1 MRKHA
6 LPLTMTWPLA
16 KLVRDPVTFA
26 PETDKKGRPIWD
38 MPKPIG
44 QHPVIQIVKEP
55 VEEKQPDDTIQ
66 VKMVKK
72 RKAVLIPIYRG
83 VSAEMLRYAKSQA
96 KRRQRIETERRV
108 KRLLAEAM
116 EPILEIN
123 EAIGE
128 EDAPTEA

>member
-1 MRKHA
+1 MKKHA
-6 LPLTMTWPLA
+6 LPLTFVWPLA
-16 KLVRDPVTFA
+16 TLVRNPVTFA
-26 PETDKKGRPIWD
+26 VETDKKDRPIWN

-44 QHPVIQIVKEP
+44 QHAVIQIVKEP
-55 VEEKQPDDTIQ
+55 FEKEDEV

-96 KRRQRIETERRV
+96 KRRQRLESEARV
-108 KRLLAEAM
+108 NRLLAEAM
-116 EPILEIN
+116 EPILEID

-128 EDAPTEA
+128 ANAPEA

>member
-6 LPLTMTWPLA
+6 LPLTKVWPLA
-16 KLVRDPVTFA
+16 TLVRDPVTFA

-55 VEEKQPDDTIQ
+55 VETKLPDDTTK
-66 VKMVKK
+66 VTMVKR
-72 RKAVLIPIYRG
+72 RKAVLAPIYRG
-83 VSAEMLRYAKSQA
+83 VSAQMLRYAKSQA

-108 KRLLAEAM
+108 QRLLAESM

-123 EAIGE
+123 EKIGE
-128 EDAPTEA
+128 ADAPEA